1 MNSTY
6 NHSKKVSRV
15 SFIDDDTKQNK
26 SKIQLESMSKNDSF
40 EIIKSVTHKFKED
53 NNNEIEKDT
62 TFKNKN
68 TIENDN
74 TNNIEQICD

>member
-6 NHSKKVSRV
+6 NNSKKVSRV

-26 SKIQLESMSKNDSF
+26 SKIQLESISKNDSF

-62 TFKNKN
+62 IFKNKN